1 MNSDAT
7 FIIMYRVQSAVATLS
22 AMSSLGAFG
31 FDVWLLIRE
40 EMYWINTFYEHID
53 EYADI
58 LLVWAVELLMLV
70 MTCVLSGKAYPSKT
84 RSNTHYDLYSAVCI
98 CRLGCCC
105 CGCPNM
111 TPDGSNKGS
120 ITQTVAKLFTVV
132 SC

>member
-7 FIIMYRVQSAVATLS
+7 FIIMYRVQSAMATLS
-22 AMSSLGAFG
+22 VMSSLGAFG

-70 MTCVLSGKAYPSKT
+70 MTSTLFKGPRPVNDAIDPQAPHPPPD
-84 RSNTHYDLYSAVCI
+84 THQKMFFL
-98 CRLGCCC
+98 
-105 CGCPNM
+105 
-111 TPDGSNKGS
+111 
-120 ITQTVAKLFTVV
+120 
-132 SC
+132 